1 MWAVRVIPMFKRRPK
16 AKAPARKKEPPCHEC
31 GRPGVYGV
39 DTFGVVSDKWRCRE
53 CHEKAC
59 RTVIR
64 EDIFTRYG
72 VP

>member
-1 MWAVRVIPMFKRRPK
+1 MFRQQPK
-16 AKAPARKKEPPCHEC
+16 KKPKPRKPQPCHEC
-31 GRPGVYGV
+31 GRPGVYGT
-39 DTFGVVSDKWRCRE
+39 DTFGVVSENWRCRD

-64 EDIFTRYG
+64 EDVFIRYG

>member
-1 MWAVRVIPMFKRRPK
+1 MFKRRPK
-16 AKAPARKKEPPCHEC
+16 TKAKPPVREPKPCREC
-31 GRPGVYGV
+31 GCPGVYGI
-39 DTFGVVSDKWRCRE
+39 DTFGVVSEEWRCRE